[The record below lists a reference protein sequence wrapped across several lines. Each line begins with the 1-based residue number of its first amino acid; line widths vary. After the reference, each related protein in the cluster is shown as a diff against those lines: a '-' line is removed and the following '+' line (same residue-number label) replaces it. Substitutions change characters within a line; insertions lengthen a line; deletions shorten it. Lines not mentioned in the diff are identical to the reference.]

1 MHDAGQILVSATER
15 DMIRRVILA
24 LLTMVVVCAS
34 AAALWYYRPW
44 SPYSPARIATMQQ
57 PEELPYGFRH
67 MDEYFPSTPVPAGAD
82 SRPLP
87 ARAEPLELTYTFDG
101 QSKTLEQF
109 LEESRTLGLV
119 VLKDGAIVHE
129 QYRMGAE
136 AQDRFTSWSVA
147 KSFIATVVAMAVRE
161 GKIGSLDDPVRTY
174 APQFDG
180 SGFADVSLADLLRMS
195 SGVDFKEDYAAD
207 DSDVRPYFFN
217 AFILG
222 RNADELLLPF
232 QRNREPGTD
241 FHYISPNSQVLSAV
255 LRGVYGK
262 PLAEIVSEKIWV
274 PLGMEADAYWLR
286 NRDDDRGLALGYC
299 CLNARLRDYARFGQF
314 YLEAFQGEGLG
325 PEVLP
330 EDWVARLNQPASPQ
344 HKPGET
350 PYQGRGYS
358 YHFWLPPEHDG
369 EFMAAGV
376 YGQYVFIDP
385 ARDVVIARSSAD
397 PDWSARQRESAAVM
411 QAVARGV
418 GGEELR
424 QETPS
429 SGPQG

>member
-1 MHDAGQILVSATER
+1 MLKRIVLTLVAA
-15 DMIRRVILA
+15 A
-24 LLTMVVVCAS
+24 LVCAS

-44 SPYSPARIATMQQ
+44 SPYSPARIAMMQQ

-67 MDEYFPSTPVPAGAD
+67 MDEYFPSLPVPAGEEP
-82 SRPLP
+82 RPLP
-87 ARAEPLELTYTFDG
+87 SRAVPLELSYTFDG
-101 QSKTLEQF
+101 QRKTLEQF

-129 QYRMGAE
+129 QYRMGAHDE
-136 AQDRFTSWSVA
+136 DRFTSWSVA
-147 KSFIATVVAMAVRE
+147 KSFIATVIAMAVRE
-161 GKIGSLDDPVRTY
+161 GEIESLDDPAAKY
-174 APQFDG
+174 APQFEG
-180 SGFADVSLADLLRMS
+180 SGFADVALADLLRMS
-195 SGVDFKEDYAAD
+195 SGVDFNEDYAAD
-207 DSDVRPYFFN
+207 DSDVRPYFFK

-232 QRNREPGTD
+232 QRDREPGTD

-262 PLAEIVSEKIWV
+262 PLAQIVSEKIWV

-286 NRDDDRGLALGYC
+286 NRDDERGLALGYC

-314 YLEAFQGEGLG
+314 YLEASHGTGLG

-330 EDWVARLNQPASPQ
+330 EGWVARLNRPASPD
-344 HKPGET
+344 HRPGHT

-385 ARDVVIARSSAD
+385 ARNVVIARSSAD
-397 PDWSARQRESAAVM
+397 AEWWARQRESAAVM
-411 QAVARGV
+411 QAVARAM
-418 GGEELR
+418 GGEEAAGGR
-424 QETPS
+424 
-429 SGPQG
+429 